1 MGKPTIHKIR
11 AVRRY
16 LRALRHGG
24 RRRAGA
30 GATKT
35 LGQVNVIGWFL
46 ETFYVNFFLINIFG
60 MKLAPLVKTTDSG
73 PLATSGKRKTLDD
86 DEDETTAEK
95 LSEKNMAEYN
105 ESQDPDYEP
114 TMESSEDS
122 LEYDSQAEV
131 SQESQEGAQEEV
143 AEDTQESSQ
152 EGTVEDDACNT
163 PACEKVE
170 HKEVEQVKPM
180 ASMETEATEE
190 TTTTTTEETT
200 ETVAT
205 EETTEATVETTET
218 VATEETTEE
227 TAATEEE
234 PEVMRDEMEASEMV
248 AVSEEKK

>member
-131 SQESQEGAQEEV
+131 SQESQEGALEEVAEESLEATEDSQEEV
-143 AEDTQESSQ
+143 TEDTQESSQ

-190 TTTTTTEETT
+190 TTTTTTEET
-200 ETVAT
+200 
-205 EETTEATVETTET
+205 
-218 VATEETTEE
+218 
-227 TAATEEE
+227 AATEEE

-248 AVSEEKK
+248 AVSEEEEER